1 MREVLVIIIILP
13 EIRPKSHYFE
23 DKFNNMI
30 FLNIYFIESNN
41 SI

>member
-23 DKFNNMI
+23 DKFNVI